1 MWYYETTT
9 DTFLIHMER
18 PGEFELWHNHRLVKT
33 YVDCESAAKEVFRK
47 CTGDEAWDETLHEDI
62 PKSLSEWLP
71 GEPQGYEPE

>member
-18 PGEFELWHNHRLVKT
+18 PGEYELWHNHCLVQT
-33 YVDCESAAKEVFRK
+33 YADCESAAQDVYEK
-47 CTGDEAWDETLHEDI
+47 CTHNQSLQNEDV
-62 PKSLSEWLP
+62 PKDLSEWLP

>member
-18 PGEFELWHNHRLVKT
+18 PGEFELWHNHRLIST
-33 YVDCESAAKEVFRK
+33 YPDCDTAAQEVFNK
-47 CTGDEAWDETLHEDI
+47 CTQNETLADEDI
-62 PKSLSEWLP
+62 PKDLSQWLP